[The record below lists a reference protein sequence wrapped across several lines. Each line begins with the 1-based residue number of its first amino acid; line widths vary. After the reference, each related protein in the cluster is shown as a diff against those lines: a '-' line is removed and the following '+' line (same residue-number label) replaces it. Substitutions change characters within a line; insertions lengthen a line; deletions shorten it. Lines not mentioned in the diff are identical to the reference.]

1 MDILSRKLLLDMPN
15 AGLKCNSTYGQIA
28 TLKTVPASF
37 SLCVTIRM
45 TQEERDKIGDARTFL
60 GMPNGY
66 SWLALIENKNIG
78 PFWYLKNDGV
88 MSWARAVYYRGQYLS
103 TLTDGST
110 HKLVCSLNTTEKR
123 LKCYIDGVLA
133 ESSSL
138 SNETLVDFQTTNVFR
153 LGTGYNAQYR
163 LEAGTYSNVKYFS
176 FDISATGA
184 AYTLDDYQNNRD
196 IPDGTSG
203 VILNLHNKLS
213 GSTWQDESGNGYDM
227 ALQGDFE
234 IVDI

>member
-1 MDILSRKLLLDMPN
+1 MPN

-37 SLCVTIRM
+37 SLCITIRM
-45 TQEERDKIGDARTFL
+45 TQEERDKIADARTFV

-66 SWLALIENKNIG
+66 SWLFLVENKAIG
-78 PFWYLKNDGV
+78 PFWYFKNSGV
-88 MSWARAVYYRGQYLS
+88 MPFAHAVYYRGQYLS

-133 ESSSL
+133 ESKSL

-153 LGTGYNAQYR
+153 LGTADTAQYR
-163 LEAGTYSNVKYFS
+163 LEAGTYSNVKYFN

-184 AYTLDDYQNNRD
+184 PYTLDDYQNNRD
-196 IPDGTSG
+196 IPEAISG
-203 VILNLHNKLS
+203 NVLLNLQNNIS
-213 GSTWQDESGNGYDM
+213 GSTWTDDSGNGHNM
-227 ALQGDFE
+227 TLSGDYE
-234 IVDI
+234 ITDE